1 MDESVSNCD
10 LVEGVNMG
18 IVERSMACPGFA
30 LSSTTKDLFGMNLVF
45 GPIPTLA
52 RRSCAFLRSASF
64 SACNALARLTVGS
77 SSSEL
82 VSSSAAFLLLA
93 SRCSSILCDFVFLL
107 AAAAA
112 SALALAAA
120 AFAAFSRSA
129 SESSSS
135 SQLSATYGLVC

>member
-10 LVEGVNMG
+10 LVEGLKMG
-18 IVERSMACPGFA
+18 IEERSMACPGFA
-30 LSSTTKDLFGMNLVF
+30 LSSTTKALFGMDLVF
-45 GPIPTLA
+45 GSIPTLA

-82 VSSSAAFLLLA
+82 VSSSAAFLLA

-135 SQLSATYGLVC
+135 SQLSATYSLIC